1 MLGTVSPTSG
11 HFVPTNIHPDI
22 STEIADDHADREKL
36 DDLMGGQ
43 SHRARLN
50 RDIKERGGQEYG
62 ESSNAAIDDYPRG
75 VRGGGNIGRG
85 TPGRSG
91 RGAPMQ

>member
-1 MLGTVSPTSG
+1 MPGTVSSEFSWFFYADHDT
-11 HFVPTNIHPDI
+11 DI
-22 STEIADDHADREKL
+22 SAEIAADHADREKL

-62 ESSNAAIDDYPRG
+62 ESSSVVIDDYPGRG
-75 VRGGGNIGRG
+75 RGGGNAGRG
-85 TPGRSG
+85 TQGRSG